1 MKRAAR
7 IIVSGTVQGVFF
19 RQFCKENADNLGLRG
34 FVRNLTNGDVEIILE
49 GEEKAILEMIDL
61 CKTGPKHSIIRNV
74 QIEERKFSDD
84 FKDFKA
90 LRM

>member
-1 MKRAAR
+1 M
-7 IIVSGTVQGVFF
+7 VSGTVQGVFF

-34 FVRNLTNGDVEIILE
+34 FVRNLTNGDVEMIIE
-49 GEEKAILEMIDL
+49 GEEKAIQEMIEI
-61 CKTGPKHSIIRNV
+61 CKTGPKHSLIRNV
-74 QIEERKFSDD
+74 QIEERKYEGD

>member
-1 MKRAAR
+1 MKRAVR

-19 RQFCKENADNLGLRG
+19 RQFCKEKADGLGLRG
-34 FVRNLTNGDVEIILE
+34 FVRNLTNGDVEIIIE
-49 GEEKAILEMIDL
+49 GEEKAIKEMVEI
-61 CKTGPKHSIIRNV
+61 CRVGPRHSLIRDV
-74 QIEERKFSDD
+74 QIEERKYSDD